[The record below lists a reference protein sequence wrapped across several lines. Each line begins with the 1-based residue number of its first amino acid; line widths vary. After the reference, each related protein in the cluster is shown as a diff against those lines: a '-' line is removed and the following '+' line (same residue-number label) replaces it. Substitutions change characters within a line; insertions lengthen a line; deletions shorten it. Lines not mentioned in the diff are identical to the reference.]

1 MTSSSTSNVNNRE
14 ADLNFRLLRQ
24 RLFLNSRIRFLSVV
38 TSVVCF
44 WSWSRT
50 AVNFCVKSWSR
61 SEVSTATSVFWNSP
75 PRHSHLTTW
84 YIMHHSPIHILHHRS
99 LIWLISH
106 IFQVLHHRSLTSGL
120 TSHVMHIRHYSHNAP
135 PTSRRTFHITCRVT
149 GHSTFHILR
158 GAVFGDLE
166 SAFFFF
172 WGGGEAF
179 VGVMATP
186 VACFAHGHRTIY
198 KHDLRKLDISFHK
211 FVRTVVGRHED
222 APSHDIVHEWNARV
236 LECTEQARVKLWSR
250 WCWEQHWQLATYR
263 KRAKRWDDTLTN
275 FSSE

>member
-1 MTSSSTSNVNNRE
+1 MCTE
-14 ADLNFRLLRQ
+14 
-24 RLFLNSRIRFLSVV
+24 
-38 TSVVCF
+38 C
-44 WSWSRT
+44 T

-61 SEVSTATSVFWNSP
+61 TEVSTATSVSWNSP
-75 PRHSHLTTW
+75 PRHSHLTSCT
-84 YIMHHSPIHILHHRS
+84 IHILHHTS
-99 LIWLISH
+99 LIPH

-120 TSHVMHIRHYSHNAP
+120 TSHFMHIRHYSHNAP

-158 GAVFGDLE
+158 GAVFGDVE

-172 WGGGEAF
+172 WGGEAF

-222 APSHDIVHEWNARV
+222 APSHDIVHEWNARM

-250 WCWEQHWQLATYR
+250 
-263 KRAKRWDDTLTN
+263 
-275 FSSE
+275 